1 MTEEPTPPSPGTAA
15 DAEAQRVA
23 ASLEGLR
30 AAVRQRQGELASA
43 RGGGGDELALQL
55 AELRR
60 REFVEEPVPVSPR
73 PLLGRFIVLARKVAW
88 HLGIKWHARA
98 VWAQQNGFNQA
109 ASRTVQD
116 LAERERETRR
126 RIDRLEARLAELEGR
141 SGGEG
146 GAGAPR

>member
-1 MTEEPTPPSPGTAA
+1 MSEEPTPPSPETAA
-15 DAEAQRVA
+15 DDEAARVA

-60 REFVEEPVPVSPR
+60 REFVEEPAPVSPR
-73 PLLGRFIVLARKVAW
+73 PWFGRLVVFARKVAW
-88 HLGIKWHARA
+88 HLGLKWHARA
-98 VWAQQNGFNQA
+98 VWAQQNGFNQT
-109 ASRTVQD
+109 ASRTIQD

-126 RIDRLEARLAELEGR
+126 RIARLEARLAELEAR
-141 SGGEG
+141 GGG
-146 GAGAPR
+146 GAGAAR

>member
-1 MTEEPTPPSPGTAA
+1 MSEEPTPPSPETAA
-15 DAEAQRVA
+15 DAEAVRVA

-60 REFVEEPVPVSPR
+60 REFVEEPAPVSPR
-73 PLLGRFIVLARKVAW
+73 PWFGRLVVFARKVAW
-88 HLGIKWHARA
+88 HLGFKWHARA

-109 ASRTVQD
+109 ASRTIQD

-126 RIDRLEARLAELEGR
+126 RIERLEARLAELER
-141 SGGEG
+141 RGGG
-146 GAGAPR
+146 GAGAAR

>member
-1 MTEEPTPPSPGTAA
+1 MSKEPTPPSPETAA
-15 DAEAQRVA
+15 DDEAARVA

-60 REFVEEPVPVSPR
+60 REFVEEPAPVSPR
-73 PLLGRFIVLARKVAW
+73 PWFGRLVVFARKIAW
-88 HLGIKWHARA
+88 HLGFKWHARA
-98 VWAQQNGFNQA
+98 VWAQQNGFNQV
-109 ASRTVQD
+109 ASRTIQD

-126 RIDRLEARLAELEGR
+126 RIERLEARLAELER
-141 SGGEG
+141 RGGG
-146 GAGAPR
+146 GAGAAR